1 MITTRIR
8 MVLDSTV
15 WRPSLVAVVSLSAA
29 VPVLGQTR
37 EGRNANTPPPAP
49 TALPSPSGPTDTT
62 TPKLKPVA
70 IPVNPSDPVAVIN
83 GQVITRQMLSDECV
97 ARRGVEILETLIAR
111 VLIDQAIQ
119 AQGLSV
125 TAEEINAEI
134 DSVAQRMAGLSRE
147 AWLKTL
153 YKERGISPEQY
164 ARDII
169 YPTLALRKLAEPLVQ
184 ITPKDLQIA
193 FDATYGD
200 KLRCRMIMVD
210 KLRVAQEIWQELKA
224 NPGGFEKIAME
235 RSMDLNT
242 RSLGGLIAEPISR
255 HAAPET
261 VSAAAFAQLVDG
273 NPNDKD
279 PSHKPKDGDITGPI
293 QVSETSWIILKREA
307 VIPAQA
313 KDPNDPAIA
322 AQLEELVRDTKI
334 KEKMGEVFNA
344 LMKRAQ
350 IENRLT
356 GHIKMANEDPDPAAG
371 VDAAIRRASN
381 NDQEQSAPPQTAPAP
396 KTITPPPVAD
406 GPGAQSPKLK
416 LPVPAGVTPEM
427 IRERER
433 LREQIRKEA
442 QSVKPSNN

>member
-1 MITTRIR
+1 MTTTRIR
-8 MVLDSTV
+8 LSRYSTV
-15 WRPSLVAVVSLSAA
+15 WRPSLLAVVALNAA
-29 VPVLGQTR
+29 GPALGQTR
-37 EGRNANTPPPAP
+37 DARNANTPPPAP
-49 TALPSPSGPTDTT
+49 AALPSPSGPTDTT
-62 TPKLKPVA
+62 APKLKPVA
-70 IPVNPSDPVAVIN
+70 IPANPGDPVAVIN

-97 ARRGVEILETLIAR
+97 ARRGSEILETLIAR

-119 AQGLSV
+119 AQGMSV

-169 YPTLALRKLAEPLVQ
+169 YPTLALRKLAEPMVE
-184 ITPKDLQIA
+184 ITPKDLQLA

-242 RSLGGLIAEPISR
+242 RSLGGLIAEPIAR

-273 NPNDKD
+273 NPNDKN
-279 PSHKPKDGDITGPI
+279 PNHKPKDGDITGPI

-313 KDPNDPAIA
+313 KDPSDPAIA
-322 AQLEELVRDTKI
+322 SQLQELVRDTKV
-334 KEKMGEVFNA
+334 KEKMGEVFNT

-350 IENRLT
+350 IDNRLT
-356 GHIKMANEDPDPAAG
+356 GHITMANEDPDPAAG

-381 NDQEQSAPPQTAPAP
+381 DEGQANAPQSPNPPAP
-396 KTITPPPVAD
+396 NANTPPAAN
-406 GPGAQSPKLK
+406 PGTETPKLK
-416 LPVPAGVTPEM
+416 LPAPAGVTPEM

-442 QSVKPSNN
+442 NSVKPSNN